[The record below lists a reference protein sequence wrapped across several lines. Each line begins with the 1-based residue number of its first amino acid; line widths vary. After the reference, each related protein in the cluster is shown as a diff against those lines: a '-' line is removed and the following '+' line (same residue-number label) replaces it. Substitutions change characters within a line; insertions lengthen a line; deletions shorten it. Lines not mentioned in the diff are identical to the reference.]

1 MQVARNNPIYQEF
14 YRYLMITHLL
24 NVKQEA
30 AKYGLTT
37 VMAKLCSS
45 LLRYTKEIR
54 ADKAYYDAG
63 TWCRKAG

>member
-1 MQVARNNPIYQEF
+1 
-14 YRYLMITHLL
+14 MITHLL